1 VVDDRGRG
9 SLPARAVRKLAHDPR
24 GFFALVGDRLSR
36 HARALSSDPVE
47 YVTMARERHADREE
61 LRGKRAWGG
70 GVMPWPPCPYH
81 VDDDWEER
89 LHHVVG
95 AAWPCPARA
104 DFDQLW
110 EEAMAELED
119 QRGLRLGRGMFAG
132 WGDGEP
138 ALVRAVWCLTRHL
151 RPEKVV
157 ETGVARG
164 MTSRFL
170 LEALEHNHSGRL
182 WSVDLPPPLDRDLHA
197 QIGIAVPRRLAGRW
211 TYVHG
216 SSQRRLPPL
225 LAAIEPIDLFI
236 HDSNHTARN
245 LLFELRHGW
254 QSLAS
259 GGFVVA
265 DDVDLNC
272 GFHTFMGEHERSPA
286 LVCHAEPL
294 VPDHP
299 RQDQLGVFGIVR
311 KSRDTG

>member
-1 VVDDRGRG
+1 
-9 SLPARAVRKLAHDPR
+9 LHRA
-24 GFFALVGDRLSR
+24 
-36 HARALSSDPVE
+36 
-47 YVTMARERHADREE
+47 
-61 LRGKRAWGG
+61 
-70 GVMPWPPCPYH
+70 
-81 VDDDWEER
+81 
-89 LHHVVG
+89 VG
-95 AAWPCPARA
+95 AAWPCPARL
-104 DFDQLW
+104 DFDRLW
-110 EEAMAELED
+110 EETVWDL
-119 QRGLRLGRGMFAG
+119 QHTKGLSVGRGAFAG

-164 MTSRFL
+164 ITSRFL
-170 LEALEHNHSGRL
+170 LEALEHNDSGSL

-197 QIGIAVPRRLAGRW
+197 QIGVAVPRRLAGRW

-216 SSQRRLPPL
+216 SSRRRLPSL

-245 LLFELRHGW
+245 LLFELRHAW
-254 QSLAS
+254 HSLAR

-272 GFHTFMGEHERSPA
+272 GFHVFVGEHELDPA

-294 VPDHP
+294 VPDRP
-299 RQDQLGVFGIVR
+299 RQDERGVFGIVR
-311 KSRDTG
+311 KRSDTG

>member
-1 VVDDRGRG
+1 MPDDRGRTG
-9 SLPARAVRKLAHDPR
+9 LAARAAAKLVNDPS
-24 GFFALVGDRLSR
+24 GFAALVGDRLSR
-36 HARALSSDPVE
+36 HMRALSDDPVE
-47 YVTMARERHADREE
+47 YVTLIRERLADREE
-61 LRGKRAWGG
+61 LRGKRTWGG
-70 GVMPWPPCPYH
+70 GVMPWPPCPYE
-81 VDDDWEER
+81 VTDDWEAR
-89 LHHVVG
+89 LHHVIG

-104 DFDQLW
+104 EFDRLW
-110 EEAMAELED
+110 DEAISELQGEK
-119 QRGLRLGRGMFAG
+119 GLSLGRGMFAG

-138 ALVRAVWCLTRHL
+138 ALVRAAWCLTRHL

-170 LEALEHNHSGRL
+170 LEALEHNGSGRL
-182 WSVDLPPPLDRDLHA
+182 WSVDLPPALDRDLHA

-216 SSQRRLPPL
+216 SSRRRLPPL

-245 LLFELRHGW
+245 LLFELRHAW

-259 GGFVVA
+259 GGFLVA

-272 GFHTFMGEHERSPA
+272 GFHAFLGEHERSPA

-299 RQDQLGVFGIVR
+299 RQDERGVFGIVR
-311 KSRDTG
+311 KSCATG